1 MKSQQPVDM
10 DTIINTVKM
19 GEEQSVSK
27 EIVAAIAKSAGEET
41 TARF

>member
-19 GEEQSVSK
+19 GEEQLVSK
-27 EIVAAIAKSAGEET
+27 EIVAAIVKSAGEVT